1 LAIFRA
7 GARTTSEQ
15 ALGKSQNGS
24 GGYFHEPPYTEEE
37 EHEFYR
43 RLDGGYD
50 RRPRAL
56 KAKAS

>member
-1 LAIFRA
+1 MNRRLARV
-7 GARTTSEQ
+7 RTE
-15 ALGKSQNGS
+15 N

-56 KAKAS
+56 TAKAS